1 MKLNN
6 YNLIYN
12 KNNFIILF
20 FLFLIL
26 NYVFFNYRILFRE
39 NGYILG
45 DWLINYNGGF
55 VKRGL
60 IGQVFFNIS
69 KELNIS
75 IIYIIFFF

>member
-1 MKLNN
+1 VKLNN

-75 IIYIIFFF
+75 IIHIIFFF

>member
-75 IIYIIFFF
+75 IIHIIFFF